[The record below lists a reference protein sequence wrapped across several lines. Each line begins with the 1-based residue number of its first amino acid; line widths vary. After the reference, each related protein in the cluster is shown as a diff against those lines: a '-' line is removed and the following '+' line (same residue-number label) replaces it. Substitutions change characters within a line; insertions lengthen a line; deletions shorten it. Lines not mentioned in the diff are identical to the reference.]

1 MVGNSRRLT
10 IAISMTLLDVAVAFR
25 YGAEIWT
32 AWSGIG
38 WVRLLILALGA
49 LLASS
54 LANIWVQT
62 GRGLGRAV
70 MNAHPA
76 SAPREVEIH
85 RERQGEGDV

>member
-1 MVGNSRRLT
+1 MVGNSRRFA

-38 WVRLLILALGA
+38 WVRLLILAIGA

-54 LANIWVQT
+54 LANIWGQT
-62 GRGLGRAV
+62 CRSLGNAPLSARAERVRG
-70 MNAHPA
+70 
-76 SAPREVEIH
+76 EVAIH